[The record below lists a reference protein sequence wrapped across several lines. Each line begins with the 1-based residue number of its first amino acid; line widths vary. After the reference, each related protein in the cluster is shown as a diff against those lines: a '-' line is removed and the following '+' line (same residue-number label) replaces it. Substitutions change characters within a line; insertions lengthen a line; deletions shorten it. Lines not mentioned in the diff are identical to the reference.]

1 MTDQT
6 LAPNAGA
13 TPEGRLGAAAT
24 LALLAG
30 PLLSMV
36 DSNVVNVAI
45 PDIARELHGSLP
57 AVQWTVSGYLLALAA
72 TLPATSYLGKR
83 LGTVRVYAVSLAAFT
98 LTSVLCALAQ
108 NVPELVAGRVLQGVA
123 AAPLVPL
130 SMSLVFGRGTA
141 AVRRVPVS
149 AGIVLFLGP
158 ALGPTVGGLLI
169 SAWSWPAIFFINAPI
184 GLAALAALP
193 LLRRRGIT
201 DTPDR
206 SARFDPFGLLLL
218 SAGLA
223 AASYGATEG
232 PTHGWWAP
240 RSWPFWSGGLLLII
254 GYLWWARGREHPAV
268 DLRLLRRAQSA
279 LAVWL
284 CTITAVAMF
293 SVLFLLPVLIQDVQG
308 HGPLAS
314 GLVLLPQGIVMGLS
328 TKWGMSVGER
338 GWLRI
343 GILAGLLGIGVT
355 TTLLLLVT
363 VDTPLWIVA
372 VLMGGRGLGIGLVMQ
387 PLLMALLTGM
397 SRDQLA
403 DANTLFNVGQRLGGS
418 LGVGLLATFFTLRV
432 TAHVKAVL
440 GAAASGIGQGAGS
453 IGAAPAALRPRLA
466 AAAVAGFHDTIWVG
480 VAIVAVGLVCALF
493 LRPAGIGAH
502 GDVQDGDGADGDGTP
517 LALTT
522 VEPNA

>member
-1 MTDQT
+1 MTTDHDT
-6 LAPNAGA
+6 DRR
-13 TPEGRLGAAAT
+13 TDRLGLAAT

-83 LGTVRVYAVSLAAFT
+83 LGTVRVYAASLAAFT
-98 LTSVLCALAQ
+98 LTSVLCAFAE
-108 NVPELVAGRVLQGVA
+108 NVPELVTGRILQGIA

-130 SMSLVFGRGTA
+130 SMSLVFGRGKAGTDQ
-141 AVRRVPVS
+141 VPVS

-169 SAWSWPAIFFINAPI
+169 SAWSWPAIFLINAPI
-184 GLAALAALP
+184 GVAALLALP
-193 LLRRRGIT
+193 MLRQRGIT
-201 DTPDR
+201 DRPDHT
-206 SARFDPFGLLLL
+206 ARFDPFGLVLL

-223 AASYGATEG
+223 GASYGATEG
-232 PTHGWWAP
+232 PTHGWWS
-240 RSWPFWSGGLLLII
+240 RWSLPFWSAGLLLLI

-314 GLVLLPQGIVMGLS
+314 GLVLLPQGLVMGLS
-328 TKWGMSVGER
+328 TKYGAVFGER
-338 GWLRI
+338 GRVRA
-343 GILAGLLGIGVT
+343 GILLGLAGIGLT
-355 TTLLLLVT
+355 TGLLLLVDT
-363 VDTPLWIVA
+363 GTPLWTVA
-372 VLMGGRGLGIGLVMQ
+372 LLMAGRGLGIGLVMQ
-387 PLLMALLTGM
+387 PLLTAMLSGM
-397 SRDQLA
+397 SRNQLA

-432 TAHVKAVL
+432 VTHVKAVL
-440 GAAASGIGQGAGS
+440 GTAAAGIGQGAGS
-453 IGAAPAALRPRLA
+453 IADAPPQLRPRLA
-466 AAAVAGFHDTIWVG
+466 GAAVAGFHDTI
-480 VAIVAVGLVCALF
+480 AVAVTIALAGLVCALF
-493 LRPAGIGAH
+493 LRPAAITA
-502 GDVQDGDGADGDGTP
+502 QADGDVAAEPAGP
-517 LALTT
+517 PEPALRTA
-522 VEPNA
+522 EPAG

>member
-1 MTDQT
+1 MSADGQTDEPT
-6 LAPNAGA
+6 GP
-13 TPEGRLGAAAT
+13 LGLAAT

-45 PDIARELHGSLP
+45 PDIARELLGSLP

-83 LGTVRVYAVSLAAFT
+83 LGTVRVYAASLAAFV
-98 LTSVLCALAQ
+98 LTSVLCAFAQ
-108 NVPELVAGRVLQGVA
+108 NVPELVAARVLQGIA

-130 SMSLVFGRGTA
+130 SMSLVFGRGGVA
-141 AVRRVPVS
+141 ARQVPVS

-169 SAWSWPAIFFINAPI
+169 TGWSWRAIFLINAPI

-193 LLRRRGIT
+193 LLRRRGIA
-201 DTPDR
+201 DSPDR
-206 SARFDPFGLLLL
+206 TARFDPVGLLLL

-232 PTHGWWAP
+232 PGHGWWGP
-240 RSWPFWSGGLLLII
+240 RSWPFWSGGLLLIL

-268 DLRLLRRAQSA
+268 DLRLLRRTQSA

-284 CTITAVAMF
+284 CTLTAVAMF
-293 SVLFLLPVLIQDVQG
+293 SVLFLLPVLIQDVQR

-314 GLVLLPQGIVMGLS
+314 GLVLLPQGLVMGLS
-328 TKWGMSVGER
+328 TKFGATFGER
-338 GWLRI
+338 GRLRA
-343 GILAGLLGIGVT
+343 GIVLGLLGVGVT
-355 TTLLLLVT
+355 TALLLLVT

-372 VLMGGRGLGIGLVMQ
+372 VVMAGRGLGIGLVMQ
-387 PLLMALLTGM
+387 PLLTAMLAGM
-397 SRDQLA
+397 SRNQLA

-432 TAHVKAVL
+432 TAHVRTVL
-440 GAAASGIGQGAGS
+440 GPAAPALGSGAGS
-453 IGAAPAALRPRLA
+453 IADAPAALRPRLA
-466 AAAVAGFHDTIWVG
+466 GAAVAGFHDTIWIG
-480 VAIVAVGLVCALF
+480 VAIAAVGVGCAL
-493 LRPAGIGAH
+493 LLKPAAITTGAGGEPPAGPA
-502 GDVQDGDGADGDGTP
+502 AP
-517 LALTT
+517 PEPALRTA
-522 VEPNA
+522 EPAG

>member
-1 MTDQT
+1 
-6 LAPNAGA
+6 
-13 TPEGRLGAAAT
+13 
-24 LALLAG
+24 
-30 PLLSMV
+30 
-36 DSNVVNVAI
+36 
-45 PDIARELHGSLP
+45 
-57 AVQWTVSGYLLALAA
+57 
-72 TLPATSYLGKR
+72 
-83 LGTVRVYAVSLAAFT
+83 
-98 LTSVLCALAQ
+98 
-108 NVPELVAGRVLQGVA
+108 
-123 AAPLVPL
+123 
-130 SMSLVFGRGTA
+130 
-141 AVRRVPVS
+141 
-149 AGIVLFLGP
+149 
-158 ALGPTVGGLLI
+158 
-169 SAWSWPAIFFINAPI
+169 
-184 GLAALAALP
+184 
-193 LLRRRGIT
+193 
-201 DTPDR
+201 
-206 SARFDPFGLLLL
+206 
-218 SAGLA
+218 
-223 AASYGATEG
+223 
-232 PTHGWWAP
+232 
-240 RSWPFWSGGLLLII
+240 
-254 GYLWWARGREHPAV
+254 
-268 DLRLLRRAQSA
+268 
-279 LAVWL
+279 
-284 CTITAVAMF
+284 VAMF